1 MTTPPNAAVD
11 RTTSHARTWA
21 GVAVALGVSWT
32 LLAAGLAPEPLLAD
46 PSDDPTDTD
55 LDGVPNSQEFVLGT
69 SQFVADSD
77 GDGYLDV
84 HELAFGSDPV
94 DIGSVPSATGTADL
108 RVGITARGEEGQL
121 RLLVALYSANGIF
134 DTSVLRVGAL
144 ANGQIVSVPFHRL
157 LPTAVIRDV
166 DVSQHGSYGSAARVR
181 TIDLTLNPIYV
192 HAFGQTTFFV
202 AAGSNGQTM
211 YSSAAKV
218 DVASVQQTLVL
229 RREAYMTQ
237 HQSPSLPGGG
247 SLRQPIPT
255 TGPGGI
261 PGNWVAGQ
269 ICYQRSSVTGMVG
282 AKVVHEI
289 TQANCLMGWD
299 TFCPAD
305 CSASVGDTYETIDP
319 ATLIGG

>member
-32 LLAAGLAPEPLLAD
+32 LLAAGLAPEPLFAD
-46 PSDDPTDTD
+46 PNDDPNDTD
-55 LDGVPNSQEFVLGT
+55 LDGMPNSQEFVLGT

-77 GDGYLDV
+77 GDGYIDA
-84 HELAFGSDPV
+84 HELAFGSDPL
-94 DIGSVPSATGTADL
+94 DIGRVPSAGTTDL

-121 RLLVALYSANGIF
+121 RLLVALYSANGTF

-144 ANGQIVSVPFHRL
+144 ANGQILSVPFHRL
-157 LPTAVIRDV
+157 LPTATVRDI
-166 DVSQHGSYGSAARVR
+166 DVLQLGNTGAAARVR
-181 TIDLTLNPIYV
+181 TIDLTLNPVYV
-192 HAFGQTTFFV
+192 HAFGETTFFV

-229 RREAYMTQ
+229 RREAYATQ
-237 HQSPSLPGGG
+237 QQQSTSAPGGG

-255 TGPGGI
+255 AGPGGV
-261 PGNWVAGQ
+261 PANWVAGQ
-269 ICYQRSSVTGMVG
+269 ICYQRSSVTGMIG
-282 AKVVHEI
+282 AKVLHEI
-289 TQANCLMGWD
+289 TQANCLVGWD